1 MSLLNL
7 EASCVEC
14 APEVAWS
21 WLQKEKKMAH
31 TKTIQKDGL
40 WGRVF
45 KDFSTFLQ
53 AEAHLSTPLSM
64 ARAFLA
70 AWLFCHGLKDQRSTL
85 LPVEDLTACEGA

>member
-1 MSLLNL
+1 MIVVVVELVNL
-7 EASCVEC
+7 AL
-14 APEVAWS
+14 AMR
-21 WLQKEKKMAH
+21 EKKCTQPPIQKRMLF
-31 TKTIQKDGL
+31 QKDGL

-70 AWLFCHGLKDQRSTL
+70 AWLFCYGLKDQRSTL